1 MRSFVSKLWQVVR
14 PYKTR
19 FFGGVLLGMLAGLKD
34 PMLVGS
40 VWFIF
45 AVVFPQAGSSTISS
59 EDLTNLSALSDKL
72 TQRADSVS
80 TFIWGQ
86 LSDATREKLTAREGT
101 DSAAETVE
109 MSLVEDLNWIIRG
122 PLIFDEQR
130 FTNVNLRQES
140 RRLLTT
146 KLQRDERARLNQL
159 LLADAYSAEISAS
172 SEQVQQG
179 IEKVAKVSPKFARW
193 LQGSIRNLSEQPS
206 FLAALSIFAILPIA
220 LMFGGLV
227 NYGYV
232 YYMQWV
238 GVHSIGDL
246 RSKVYAHLLHLP
258 PGFLQK
264 QSTGELMSRISSDVS
279 MLHSLLSNSLVSIV
293 RDPIT
298 LIVLIGTQIMFQPRL
313 TLMSLLILPVSLVP
327 VIIFTKK
334 LKKSSEATQ
343 TASAA
348 VFRSMHEGIT
358 GARVIKA
365 YNLEPV
371 VLAEFRERIRGY
383 CNQYMRTVRNGE
395 IPGPLIEFCGAIG
408 VTGLLAAIAM
418 TRGDTTAAGFLSFI
432 VSIQMSYTRLKYV
445 VRLFTQVVQAKA
457 ASARVFEIL
466 DTPSDLP
473 EPAHPKPLT
482 AAGAEIRFENLS
494 FGYDDRKLFENFNL
508 TVKPGQLV
516 ALVGQSGSGKTTLTN
531 LLLRFYDPQAGAV
544 KIGGNDIREVTS
556 RDLRSQIS
564 VVAQETILF
573 NESIRRNIE
582 LGRPGASDAEI
593 REAARHANADE
604 FIEAKPAGYATSI
617 GEKGADLSGGQRQ
630 RLAIAR
636 AILKNAPILILD
648 EATSA
653 LDTES
658 ERAVQAAL
666 DELMQGRTTICIAH
680 RLSTIQHADVI
691 VVMDQGKIAE
701 MGNHKELLAKGGLYQ
716 KLHSL
721 QFRDN

>member
-45 AVVFPQAGSSTISS
+45 AVVFPQAGSEEMQRGIAKINEFAPAIGQWLQDSIASLAS
-59 EDLTNLSALSDKL
+59 EPNLLTALS
-72 TQRADSVS
+72 V
-80 TFIWGQ
+80 
-86 LSDATREKLTAREGT
+86 
-101 DSAAETVE
+101 
-109 MSLVEDLNWIIRG
+109 
-122 PLIFDEQR
+122 
-130 FTNVNLRQES
+130 
-140 RRLLTT
+140 
-146 KLQRDERARLNQL
+146 
-159 LLADAYSAEISAS
+159 
-172 SEQVQQG
+172 
-179 IEKVAKVSPKFARW
+179 
-193 LQGSIRNLSEQPS
+193 
-206 FLAALSIFAILPIA
+206 FAILPFT
-220 LMFGGLV
+220 LMIGGLV

-383 CNQYMRTVRNGE
+383 CNQYMRSVRNGE

-408 VTGLLAAIAM
+408 VTGLLAAIAL

-508 TVKPGQLV
+508 TVQPGQLV

-544 KIGGNDIREVTS
+544 KIGGHDIREVTS

-701 MGNHKELLAKGGLYQ
+701 MGTHRELLAKGGLYQ